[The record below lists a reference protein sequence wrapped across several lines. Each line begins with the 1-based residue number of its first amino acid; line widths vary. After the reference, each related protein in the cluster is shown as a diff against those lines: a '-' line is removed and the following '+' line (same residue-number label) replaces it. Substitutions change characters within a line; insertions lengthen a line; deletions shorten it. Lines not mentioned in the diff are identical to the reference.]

1 MEDKVLQIGL
11 LMGNVFTKHPMEV
24 LRGLSVGA
32 AERNVGL
39 TVIPGAQGSIYDY
52 WGDNVEESEDLNF
65 STYNY
70 QYNAL
75 YDYTQI
81 AGLDALIITFGT
93 LQMFLSADEKAHFFD
108 KFEGI
113 PLVILQEYNEN
124 EPYCYLIA
132 DNYKGLFNI
141 VSHLIEV
148 HDRKRI
154 VYLGGPR
161 MNTDASE
168 RLRGYYDAMMCHGLT
183 VESDM
188 LVYGDYSANVDY
200 LVEELLDKY
209 PDADAIACANDEMAI
224 CAYRVCKARGLVV
237 GRDIS
242 VTGFDDVEFASTL
255 NPPLTT
261 CRQDGYAMGR
271 MALELALKGI
281 GEEEKKLHRLD
292 IPMIVRGSCGC
303 EYNAEESSEGVAQL
317 IDNLKTH
324 REEEY
329 IRRTV
334 EAIAADSMDYRYNMA
349 VRTSI
354 EEYFEELIAV
364 INKVIYETL
373 TEEQHKQL
381 RKRLNDILRTKLDFS
396 SRSDVNWN
404 SFSNYFHRIIDN
416 YLSETDDYIKTL
428 VLSKIMQ
435 RTHEHIETMFIHTG
449 MEQRDRLIEA
459 TWDAALVIQRLKER
473 VRDNEAFLR
482 TALQQVIA
490 QGAKSS
496 FLLLNN
502 KPIIHKKGTDT
513 ACPNTMR
520 LVAKSEGE
528 EITVYGRRQEEI
540 VNKKSG
546 FTRFYPTDAGHLF
559 MTFLLFSEEEQYG
572 LLIAEITP
580 EQLSSMHG
588 VSMQLSNG
596 LSIMSLT
603 DKEDAAKNELK
614 KAMRQLSDRNKI
626 LASVSS
632 NDPMTGVHNR
642 RGFMEKALELVA
654 ANEGQAARLFFC
666 DLDHLKQINDEFGH
680 ADGDYA
686 IKTLANVTQE
696 IFGKR
701 GCLARIGGDEFVAM
715 VPCKEGEAAKYI
727 SNVKNALK
735 RINRTSGKPYYIE
748 CSMGSAGFMC
758 SENVDIEDIIKQ
770 ADDVMYKDK
779 ATRRTSIRKEDN
791 DDKS

>member
-1 MEDKVLQIGL
+1 MAEKVWQIGL

-52 WGDNVEESEDLNF
+52 WDDIEENSSDLNF

-70 QYNAL
+70 QYNSL

-124 EPYCYLIA
+124 QPYCYLIA

-168 RLRGYYDAMMCHGLT
+168 RLRGYYDAMLSHGLT

-188 LVYGDYSANVDY
+188 LAYGDYSSNVDY

-209 PDADAIACANDEMAI
+209 PDADAIACGNDEMAI
-224 CAYRVCKARGLVV
+224 CAYRVCKARGLVI

-261 CRQDGYAMGR
+261 CRQDGYTMGR

-281 GEEEKKLHRLD
+281 TEEEKKLHRLD

-303 EYNAEESSEGVAQL
+303 EYNAEESSEGVANL

-324 REEEY
+324 REEAF

-334 EAIAADSMDYRYNMA
+334 EAIAADSMDYRYNLA

-354 EEYFEELIAV
+354 EEYFEELISV
-364 INKVIYETL
+364 INRVIYEPL
-373 TEEQHKQL
+373 NDEQHKQL
-381 RKRLNDILRTKLDFS
+381 RTRLNDILRTKLDFS
-396 SRSDVNWN
+396 SRDDVNWN
-404 SFSNYFHRIIDN
+404 SFSKYFHRIIDN

-449 MEQRDRLIEA
+449 MEQRDSLIEA

-502 KPIIHKKGTDT
+502 KPIIHKKGTD
-513 ACPNTMR
+513 AVCPNTMR
-520 LVAKSEGE
+520 LVAKSVGE
-528 EITVYGRRQEEI
+528 EITVYGRRQEETI
-540 VNKKSG
+540 NKKSG
-546 FTRFYPTDAGHLF
+546 FTRLYPTDSGHLF

-572 LLIAEITP
+572 LLIAEIYP

-603 DKEDAAKNELK
+603 DKEDAAKNELTR
-614 KAMRQLSDRNKI
+614 AMRQLSDRNKI

-632 NDPMTGVHNR
+632 NDPMTGVYNR
-642 RGFMEKALELVA
+642 RGFMERALEIIA
-654 ANEGQAARLFFC
+654 DSEGQEARIFFC

-701 GCLARIGGDEFVAM
+701 GCLARVGGDEFVAM
-715 VPCKEGEAAKYI
+715 VPCKEGEAVKYI
-727 SNVKNALK
+727 EKVKKTLE

-748 CSMGSAGFMC
+748 CSMGSSGFIC
-758 SENVDIEDIIKQ
+758 NENTDLDAIIDK
-770 ADDVMYKDK
+770 ADETMYKDK
-779 ATRRTSIRKEDN
+779 AKRRASIRKEN
-791 DDKS
+791 

>member
-1 MEDKVLQIGL
+1 MGEKVLQIGL

-24 LRGLSVGA
+24 LRGLSMGA
-32 AERNVGL
+32 SERNVGL

-52 WGDNVEESEDLNF
+52 WGDNVEESDDLNF

-81 AGLDALIITFGT
+81 AGLDALIITYGT
-93 LQMFLSADEKAHFFD
+93 LMMFLSADEKAHFFD
-108 KFEGI
+108 KFKGI

-141 VSHLIEV
+141 VTHLIEV
-148 HDRKRI
+148 HNRKRI
-154 VYLGGPR
+154 VYLGGPM

-168 RLRGYYDAMMCHGLT
+168 RLRGYYDAMMSHGLN
-183 VESDM
+183 VEKDM
-188 LVYGDYSANVDY
+188 LVYGDYSGNVDY

-271 MALELALKGI
+271 MALELAMKGI
-281 GEEEKKLHRLD
+281 DEEEKKLHRLD
-292 IPMIVRGSCGC
+292 IPLIIRGSCGC
-303 EYNAEESSEGVAQL
+303 EYNAEESSEGVTQL
-317 IDNLKTH
+317 IDNLKTN
-324 REEEY
+324 RNDEY
-329 IRRTV
+329 IKRTA

-349 VRTSI
+349 VRTAL
-354 EEYFEELIAV
+354 EEFFTELIAV
-364 INKVIYETL
+364 INKIVDEDL
-373 TEEQHKQL
+373 TDEEHKQL
-381 RKRLNDILRTKLDFS
+381 RKRMSNMLRTKLDFS
-396 SRSDVNWN
+396 SRSDINWN
-404 SFSNYFHRIIDN
+404 SFSKYFHRIIDN
-416 YLSETDDYIKTL
+416 YLSETDDYVRIL

-435 RTHEHIETMFIHTG
+435 RTHEHIEAMFIHTG
-449 MEQRDRLIEA
+449 MEQRDNLIEA

-473 VRDNEAFLR
+473 VHDNEAFLR
-482 TALQQVIA
+482 TAMQQVIA

-502 KPIIHKKGTDT
+502 KPIIHKKGTD
-513 ACPNTMR
+513 ASCPNTMR
-520 LVAKSEGE
+520 LVAKTVGDEL
-528 EITVYGRRQEEI
+528 TVYGRREEET

-546 FTRFYPTDAGHLF
+546 FTRLYPEDGGHLF

-596 LSIMSLT
+596 LSVMSLT

-632 NDPMTGVHNR
+632 NDPMTGVYNR
-642 RGFMEKALELVA
+642 RGFMERALEIIA
-654 ANEGQAARLFFC
+654 ESEGQEARIFFC

-715 VPCKEGEAAKYI
+715 VPCKEGEAVKYI
-727 SNVKNALK
+727 EKVKKTLE
-735 RINRTSGKPYYIE
+735 RINRTSGKAYYIE
-748 CSMGSAGFMC
+748 CSMGYAGFIC
-758 SENVDIEDIIKQ
+758 NENADLDEIINK
-770 ADDVMYKDK
+770 ADETMYQDK
-779 ATRRTSIRKEDN
+779 AKRRASIRKEI
-791 DDKS
+791 